1 LARQF
6 RPYGK
11 KRGNR
16 RTGSRALGSAG
27 LTLLYLAFFFLGSL
41 AMALIV
47 ARVVIP
53 DLRVNQQ
60 FAEQKGLV
68 LQTRLETAD
77 ASGIKVF
84 RPEVRILY
92 EVDGTPYRTATYDI
106 ARRYDRDQKQQQKLL
121 DEFKVGQEY
130 PCWYDPADPNRVV
143 LVRGY
148 TWSGWLLLLLPLSF
162 IILGGA
168 GLVYT
173 VLEWGKSAERQS
185 AIAQRAVQ
193 LEIFDKAKPDEAQY
207 PNIPRQE
214 HLTDSPGTVL
224 KFRLPSVTSPA
235 WMLIVGLVLSL
246 VSNGALAIFA
256 ATALND
262 YWRGEPN
269 WLLTLFL
276 VPLTIAGVA
285 SIVFFLRQLLI
296 ITWVGPTVIE
306 VSEQPLQP
314 GREYQLFLS
323 QTGQLRMNA
332 LRLVLAC
339 DEVATYQQGTNTRT
353 EIQRVH
359 EQELFRRE
367 DFSIQHG
374 IPFETQLGF
383 RVPAEAMHSFKSN
396 HNRVEWKLVVQGD
409 VIRWP
414 NYERCF
420 PIVVHPPETARTTA
434 A

>member
-16 RTGSRALGSAG
+16 RTGSRVLGSAG
-27 LTLLYLAFFFLGSL
+27 LSLLYLAFFFLGSL

-60 FAEQKGLV
+60 FVEQKCLV
-68 LQTRLETAD
+68 LQTRCGEQDVNGT
-77 ASGIKVF
+77 STY

-92 EVDGTPYRTATYDI
+92 EVDGTSYRTWTYDI
-106 ARRYDRDQKQQQKLL
+106 AGVYSRDRQQQQKLL
-121 DEFKVGQEY
+121 EQFKPGQEY
-130 PCWYDPADPNRVV
+130 PCWYDPTDPNRVV

-173 VLEWGKSAERQS
+173 VLEWGKSVERQS
-185 AIAQRAVQ
+185 ALAQRAVQ
-193 LEIFDKAKPDEAQY
+193 LELFDQAKADGRQY

-214 HLTDSPGTVL
+214 HLTDSPGTTL
-224 KFRLPSVTSPA
+224 TYRLPSVTSPA
-235 WMLIVGLVLSL
+235 WMLIVALVLTL

-256 ATALND
+256 ATALDD
-262 YWRGEPN
+262 YWHGRPN

-285 SIVFFLRQLLI
+285 AVVFLMRQLLI
-296 ITWVGPTVIE
+296 MTWVGPTVIE
-306 VSEQPLQP
+306 ISDQPLHP
-314 GREYQLFLS
+314 GRKYELFLS
-323 QTGQLRMNA
+323 QTGRLRMNA
-332 LRLVLAC
+332 LRVLLAC

-353 EIQRVH
+353 ETRRVH
-359 EQELFRRE
+359 EAELLRRD

-374 IPFETQLGF
+374 IPYEAHFSLH
-383 RVPAEAMHSFKSN
+383 VPGEAMHSFKSN
-396 HNRVEWKLVVQGD
+396 HNRIEWKLLVQGD
-409 VIRWP
+409 VVRWP

-420 PIVVHPPETARTTA
+420 PVVVYPPQPARTTA
-434 A
+434 G

>member
-1 LARQF
+1 MTRQF

-27 LTLLYLAFFFLGSL
+27 LVVLYLAFFFLGSL

-60 FAEQKGLV
+60 FAEQKCLV
-68 LQTRLETAD
+68 LQTRLEPGEVNGARMY
-77 ASGIKVF
+77 

-92 EVDGTPYRTATYDI
+92 EVDGKTYRTAAYDI
-106 ARRYDRDQKQQQKLL
+106 ARRYYRDQPQQQKLL
-121 DEFKVGQEY
+121 DAFKVGQEY
-130 PCWYDPADPNRVV
+130 PCWHDPADPNRVV

-193 LEIFDKAKPDEAQY
+193 LEIFEQTKADDRQH

-235 WMLIVGLVLSL
+235 WMLILALALSL
-246 VSNGALAIFA
+246 ISNGALAIFT
-256 ATALND
+256 ATALDD
-262 YWRGEPN
+262 YWRGASN

-285 SIVFFLRQLLI
+285 AVVFFLRQLLI
-296 ITWVGPTVIE
+296 MTWVGPTVIE
-306 VSEQPLQP
+306 ISEQPLRP

-323 QTGQLRMNA
+323 QTGRLRMNA

-374 IPFETQLGF
+374 IPFEAQLSLH
-383 RVPAEAMHSFKSN
+383 VPSEAMHSFKSN
-396 HNRVEWKLVVQGD
+396 HNRVEWKLLVQGD
-409 VIRWP
+409 VVRWP

-420 PIVVHPPETARTTA
+420 PIVVYPPEPARTTA